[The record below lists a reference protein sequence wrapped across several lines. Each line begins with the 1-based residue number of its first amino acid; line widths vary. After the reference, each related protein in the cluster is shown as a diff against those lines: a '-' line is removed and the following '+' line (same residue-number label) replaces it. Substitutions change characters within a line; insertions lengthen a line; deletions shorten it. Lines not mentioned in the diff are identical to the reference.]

1 MNIFRH
7 LLHDTGYWYSN
18 TAPSHHIHSQKLS
31 NWIINF
37 LDKEKDKIVYD
48 FGCGMGY
55 YLNDLN
61 NSGFKKLVGVEGQPI
76 PNNYP
81 FNIISQNLSEPF
93 NLDEKGNVIFLEVG
107 EHIPKQH
114 QDTVIDNVT
123 NHCSDYLIMSWAVR
137 GQDGLGHFNELNND
151 EVIPEFEKRG
161 FKFLEDETKD
171 ARQNV
176 DDHCSYFMNTIM
188 IFKKIN

>member
-1 MNIFRH
+1 MNTFRH
-7 LLHDTGYWYSN
+7 LLHETGYWYAN
-18 TAPSHHIHSQKLS
+18 TAVNNHIHSPKLS

-37 LDKEKDKIVYD
+37 LDKEKDKFVYD

-61 NSGFKKLVGVEGQPI
+61 NNGFTKLVGVEGEPI
-76 PNNYP
+76 PNNYS
-81 FNIISQNLSEPF
+81 FSIIGKNLSEPF
-93 NLDEKGNVIFLEVG
+93 NLGEKGNVIFLEVG
-107 EHIPKQH
+107 EHIPKQY

-161 FKFLEDETKD
+161 FKFLENETKD

-176 DDHCSYFMNTIM
+176 DDHCSYFVNTIM
-188 IFKKIN
+188 IFKKI